1 MQHQARR
8 LIQSLFTWQRIAG
21 DLATRYRGIVE
32 KGSTRNPSEVL
43 RFGDEASA
51 WSLRHQDHTGALRAP
66 IPQPRGCSE
75 RRVRGCIPVGAASV
89 CGKYVGFAIGW

>member
-43 RFGDEASA
+43 RFGDEACCTLHDA
-51 WSLRHQDHTGALRAP
+51 
-66 IPQPRGCSE
+66 
-75 RRVRGCIPVGAASV
+75 
-89 CGKYVGFAIGW
+89 